1 MGLTPIAGW
10 FNMENTI
17 KKKKTMKMNDEYQH
31 AHVIPNSCFM

>member
-17 KKKKTMKMNDEYQH
+17 KKKTMKMNDEYQH